1 MGIRLRHTL
10 TFALASL
17 ALLLSGCEGTIRHM
31 REVPAAAPAVVPE
44 AGKAMVVFMRP
55 SGLGFAV
62 QSSVFEI
69 KDNYPVL
76 VGIVAAK
83 TKVAYQVNPG
93 KYLFMT
99 IGENADF
106 MTAEV
111 AAGRTYYV
119 RVEPRFGM
127 WKARFGLQPVA
138 QKDLASTEFASDFND
153 CKWVEKTPE
162 SESWAAGAMVS
173 VQSKR
178 TEYYADWIKQP
189 EAERPHLR
197 PDDGK

>member
-1 MGIRLRHTL
+1 MKARLSSCFHL
-10 TFALASL
+10 FLAAL
-17 ALLLSGCEGTIRHM
+17 ALLLAGCEGTVQHM
-31 REVPAAAPAVVPE
+31 REVPAAAAPVAPAP
-44 AGKAMVVFMRP
+44 GKAMLVFMRP

-69 KDNYPVL
+69 KDNYPAL

-83 TKVAYQVNPG
+83 TRIAHQVDPG
-93 KYLFMT
+93 KYLFMV

-111 AAGRTYYV
+111 AAGKTYYV
-119 RVEPRFGM
+119 RVEPRMGM

-138 QKDLASTEFASDFND
+138 QKDLAGAELASDLRD
-153 CKWVEKTPE
+153 CRWVEKNAA
-162 SESWAAGAMVS
+162 SESWASGAMVS

-197 PDDGK
+197 PEDGR

>member
-1 MGIRLRHTL
+1 MKIRLTHTL
-10 TFALASL
+10 ALAAL

-31 REVPAAAPAVVPE
+31 REVPATAPAMVPE

-69 KDNYPVL
+69 KDNFPAL

-83 TKVAYQVNPG
+83 TKVAYQVDPG

-111 AAGRTYYV
+111 VAGRTYYV

-127 WKARFGLQPVA
+127 WKARFGLQPVR
-138 QKDLASTEFASDFND
+138 QNDLAGTEFASDFND
-153 CKWVEKTPE
+153 CKWVEKTAE
-162 SESWAAGAMVS
+162 SESWAAGAMMS

-178 TEYYADWIKQP
+178 TEYYADWIKQAD
-189 EAERPHLR
+189 AERPHLR
-197 PDDGK
+197 PEDGK

>member
-1 MGIRLRHTL
+1 MKVRLTHL
-10 TFALASL
+10 LALAAL
-17 ALLLSGCEGTIRHM
+17 ALLISGCEGTIRHM
-31 REVPAAAPAVVPE
+31 REVPDAAAPVVPE

-69 KDNYPVL
+69 KDNYPAL

-111 AAGRTYYV
+111 AAGKTYYV

-138 QKDLASTEFASDFND
+138 QKDLASAELASDLKE

-162 SESWAAGAMVS
+162 SESWAAGAMAS
-173 VQSKR
+173 IQSKR
-178 TEYYADWIKQP
+178 TEYYPDWIKQA
-189 EAERPHLR
+189 EAERPHLK
-197 PDDGK
+197 PEDGK